1 MHTMSRDEWHE
12 FVTAGGRTGK
22 LAVVRAD
29 GSPHVVP
36 IWFVLDTVGDQ
47 DYVIFN
53 TGDGLKTIDAM
64 APTSG
69 PTVTIEPS
77 YDAFEAA
84 LNEVSPGL
92 LD

>member
-1 MHTMSRDEWHE
+1 MLLR
-12 FVTAGGRTGK
+12 K
-22 LAVVRAD
+22 LLKEGLLDPDAET
-29 GSPHVVP
+29 
-36 IWFVLDTVGDQ
+36 VL
-47 DYVIFN
+47 FN

-84 LNEVSPGL
+84 LEDVAPGL
-92 LD
+92 LA